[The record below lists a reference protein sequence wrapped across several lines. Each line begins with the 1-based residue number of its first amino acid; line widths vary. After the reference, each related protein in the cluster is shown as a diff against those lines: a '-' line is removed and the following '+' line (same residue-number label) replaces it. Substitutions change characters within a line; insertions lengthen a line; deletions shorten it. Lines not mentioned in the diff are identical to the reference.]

1 MNLLRIPRTVQNI
14 QRFRQIAGVLIEYG
28 FDELVIQAG
37 VADRWYT
44 RSARRAELT
53 NVSTPV
59 RFAAMLERLG
69 PSFIKLGQVLSTRAD
84 ILPEAWV
91 TALQRLQ
98 DTVKPLDFATL
109 RATVEAATGPL
120 ASAFASFDET
130 PLATASV
137 SQVHAGTLP
146 GGQKVVIKIV
156 RPGMREQV
164 LADVQLMRVFAQ
176 LAEQQ
181 VPELQSFRPT
191 GVIAEFE
198 RAITKEMDLRRELRN
213 IERFRKNFAAQPQV
227 VIPQT
232 YAELSDANV
241 LIMERLEGVRIT
253 DYQKIGDDPVALA
266 RLGIEIVFQMAFF
279 DGFFHADPHPGNIW
293 ALPGNKIGLL
303 DMGMADFVIPETRD
317 TFVDLLAAI
326 AADDPDRLV
335 AALGDLGELPTDL
348 NRKAFKRDVL
358 LLYEE
363 HIRGAKLAE
372 INMASLL
379 AQAIDIGRRHRI
391 VIPTDITMMLKGL
404 GTMEGIGKQL
414 YPDLDIVSEAR
425 PHVLKLVGMRWGPE
439 RLAKQM
445 VGALTKTFDLAVSL
459 PDRAENLLHQV
470 ETGQFRTRSEIV
482 GLDRHVVLLAATGNR
497 IAAGLIVLSLTVAA
511 SALWQK
517 PIWEVQGVPVLAIAA
532 AAAATFVGLGLFLSM
547 WRARRQAKA

>member
-1 MNLLRIPRTVQNI
+1 MNLLRIPRAVQNI

-37 VADRWYT
+37 IADRWYL
-44 RSARRAELT
+44 RNARRAELT
-53 NVSTPV
+53 NISTPV

-109 RATVEAATGPL
+109 RSTVEAATGPL
-120 ASAFASFDET
+120 TTAFAVFDET

-137 SQVHAGTLP
+137 SQVHAATLP
-146 GGQKVVIKIV
+146 SGEKVVVKIV

-181 VPELQSFRPT
+181 IPELQAFRPT

-198 RAITKEMDLRRELRN
+198 RAIIKEMDLRRELRN

-227 VIPQT
+227 VIPQV
-232 YAELSDANV
+232 YAQLSNANV
-241 LIMERLEGVRIT
+241 LVMERLEGVRIT
-253 DYQKIGDDPVALA
+253 DYHKVGADPVALA
-266 RLGIEIVFQMAFF
+266 RLGVEIVFQMAFF

-317 TFVDLLAAI
+317 TLVDLLAAI
-326 AADDPDRLV
+326 ATDDPDRLV
-335 AALGDLGELPTDL
+335 AALSDLGELPADL

-372 INMASLL
+372 INMGSLL

-391 VIPTDITMMLKGL
+391 IIPTDITMMLKGL

-425 PHVLKLVGMRWGPE
+425 PHVLKLLGLRWGPE
-439 RLAKQM
+439 RLAKQV
-445 VGALTKTFDLAVSL
+445 VGALTKTFDLVVSL
-459 PDRAENLLHQV
+459 PERAENVLHQV
-470 ETGQFRTRSEIV
+470 ETGQFRTRSEII
-482 GLDRHVVLLAATGNR
+482 GLERHVALLAATGNR

-511 SALWQK
+511 AALWQN
-517 PIWEVQGVPVLAIAA
+517 PIWQVRGIPVLAIV
-532 AAAATFVGLGLFLSM
+532 AATAATVVGLGLLLSM
-547 WRARRQAKA
+547 WRARQRS